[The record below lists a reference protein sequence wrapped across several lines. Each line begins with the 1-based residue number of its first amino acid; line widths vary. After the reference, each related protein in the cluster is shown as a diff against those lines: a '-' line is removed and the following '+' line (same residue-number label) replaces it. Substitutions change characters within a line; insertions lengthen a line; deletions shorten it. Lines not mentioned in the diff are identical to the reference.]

1 MLLRT
6 SYCRGDA
13 VFSAQDVSRTPMDPA
28 NEQILTIIT
37 YIGCAVS
44 SLFLGITVLT
54 YTAFE

>member
-1 MLLRT
+1 MSPCL
-6 SYCRGDA
+6 
-13 VFSAQDVSRTPMDPA
+13 QDVARTQLDPA

-37 YIGCAVS
+37 YLGCGVS

>member
-1 MLLRT
+1 
-6 SYCRGDA
+6 
-13 VFSAQDVSRTPMDPA
+13 MDSH

-37 YIGCAVS
+37 YLGCGVS